1 MAFQD
6 LKVAMIQIQS
16 EIEAFHIYNFI
27 KKNSLFSA
35 LKTCYL
41 TNFVI

>member
-1 MAFQD
+1 MALQD

-27 KKNSLFSA
+27 KKTVFFSA
-35 LKTCYL
+35 LKTCYF